1 MGAER
6 TPGQTV
12 PPALPSRSAPII
24 ERAPLPVIEIEGST
38 HVVSYVNSAFCSLMG
53 RSRAELVGKSF
64 AEIIPRGDECLP
76 LLTRVYQTG
85 EALTHVQED
94 DSKADP
100 AVWLY
105 AMWPALDANERPV
118 GIVIQLAKAAKLRH
132 DVTAI
137 NEALLLAGLR
147 QHELNAQLQQE
158 IAERKR
164 VEEALRDS
172 EGQLAATARD
182 KDEFLAMLSHE
193 LRNPLASITMSARS
207 LRMVKSDDSAIVEA
221 QQIIERQADH
231 LARLVDD
238 LLEVSRVE
246 QGKVRLRKEQ
256 MDLAKA
262 ISRAVDSCEHL
273 IKTHDHTIS
282 LDLQHIPPL
291 LIEADP
297 TRVDQVLINLLG
309 NAAKYTPT
317 HGAISIKAACE
328 DGLAVVRVRDSGI
341 GIEHHMLGRVFD
353 LFTQVDQSL
362 ERSQGGLGLGLK
374 LVKDLVELHGGSVE
388 ARSEGLDRGSEFI
401 IRLPLSEKTA
411 SQPSTAPQ
419 PSAKNAVVRG
429 SSKRILVVDDRPDN
443 RNAMAA
449 FLKMTGHSVE
459 VAEDGLQ
466 AVEKALRSHP
476 DVAFVDI
483 GLPKMSGYDVAKEIR
498 LAPAGETI
506 VLIAVSGYGSSD
518 DKRIALAAGFDAH
531 LTKPFDPDE
540 LTKIVN
546 GLEQF
551 RRTQT

>member
-1 MGAER
+1 M
-6 TPGQTV
+6 
-12 PPALPSRSAPII
+12 
-24 ERAPLPVIEIEGST
+24 
-38 HVVSYVNSAFCSLMG
+38 
-53 RSRAELVGKSF
+53 
-64 AEIIPRGDECLP
+64 
-76 LLTRVYQTG
+76 
-85 EALTHVQED
+85 
-94 DSKADP
+94 
-100 AVWLY
+100 
-105 AMWPALDANERPV
+105 
-118 GIVIQLAKAAKLRH
+118 
-132 DVTAI
+132 
-137 NEALLLAGLR
+137 
-147 QHELNAQLQQE
+147 
-158 IAERKR
+158 
-164 VEEALRDS
+164 
-172 EGQLAATARD
+172 
-182 KDEFLAMLSHE
+182 
-193 LRNPLASITMSARS
+193 
-207 LRMVKSDDSAIVEA
+207 
-221 QQIIERQADH
+221 
-231 LARLVDD
+231 
-238 LLEVSRVE
+238 
-246 QGKVRLRKEQ
+246 
-256 MDLAKA
+256 
-262 ISRAVDSCEHL
+262 
-273 IKTHDHTIS
+273 
-282 LDLQHIPPL
+282 
-291 LIEADP
+291 
-297 TRVDQVLINLLG
+297 
-309 NAAKYTPT
+309 
-317 HGAISIKAACE
+317 
-328 DGLAVVRVRDSGI
+328 
-341 GIEHHMLGRVFD
+341 
-353 LFTQVDQSL
+353 
-362 ERSQGGLGLGLK
+362 K